1 MEKTREQLHQ
11 EDLQRIRGFRL
22 LDDDFMT
29 ACFNDSP
36 ECTELVLQI
45 IMGKSDLRVKSSVV
59 QRELKNLQGHS
70 LRLDVDAIDSNNVEY
85 DIEIQRADNGAKPK
99 RARYHS
105 AILDANSLRANED
118 FDKLPESYVIFITEN
133 DIYSKGLPFYTVNR
147 RIDELDGELFDD
159 GEHILYVNG
168 AYEGETD
175 LGKLMHDFRCID
187 PADMN
192 FQTLAD
198 RARYFKESEEGVQN
212 MCKVIEDMRN
222 EVAVETARETKIEA
236 IKNVMEGL
244 QYSVKQAMDL
254 LKIPEAEQEYYLS
267 KV

>member
-1 MEKTREQLHQ
+1 M
-11 EDLQRIRGFRL
+11 
-22 LDDDFMT
+22 
-29 ACFNDSP
+29 
-36 ECTELVLQI
+36 
-45 IMGKSDLRVKSSVV
+45 
-59 QRELKNLQGHS
+59 
-70 LRLDVDAIDSNNVEY
+70 
-85 DIEIQRADNGAKPK
+85 
-99 RARYHS
+99 
-105 AILDANSLRANED
+105 
-118 FDKLPESYVIFITEN
+118 
-133 DIYSKGLPFYTVNR
+133 
-147 RIDELDGELFDD
+147 FDD